1 MLIMTYSGEHIPNVI
16 PSKRPDTS
24 LVGSDKK
31 TLGTRKGKKGKKGSN
46 RQRGVPWPPRP
57 SNAFANVTEP
67 VPDIGAAIKERPQVQ
82 MASPPTMPED
92 DRAPLLLEG
101 NHGDPETRY
110 HGRDIFHHVQPSHLP
125 GDTNISELQGDA
137 HIADDFTSANQRI
150 TDDLQKASPVQMTID
165 DLGEPPR
172 SLLGQPTLLLGAQSD
187 AESHPKSDTSGVRSG
202 KCAAASRS
210 KARQLNIQAPQQ
222 FRQLQDQRQMT
233 TNISAQSLK
242 AATNSAHT
250 ELPHQAEAVLHGIS
264 NQKGPI
270 RVEKVQR
277 KRRVSC
283 NPQRPTAAT
292 SASGEEPLAQP
303 DFEQKLEDLRKAYH
317 ADKLS
322 RDLNVGTQISNLER
336 EVSRL
341 KEQIGQD
348 TAAIAAWEEK
358 YNGLHG
364 NLMHLREKAKTNQKY
379 VSGLQTDYE
388 KLQKSASTHKDE
400 SEKVLREKI
409 DELEDEKQ
417 SLRGQLN
424 VTLDAVGKGQRR
436 LKETVNEL
444 DSRLELSE
452 LKRRLLA
459 ENLSRQTCM
468 YEEEKTKRTDLERQ
482 LLSSIQSMQHELKT
496 HSANL
501 IEKLETMQTSVDGVA
516 SEMNQETGVQECLGV
531 LRELQ
536 KTPFLTLKDGQR
548 AENMLRFTHEG

>member
-1 MLIMTYSGEHIPNVI
+1 MTCSGEHLPNVI
-16 PSKRPDTS
+16 PPKRPDTS
-24 LVGSDKK
+24 LVGSDKN
-31 TLGTRKGKKGKKGSN
+31 TRVTRKGKKGRKVPS

-57 SNAFANVTEP
+57 SNASAEVTEP
-67 VPDIGAAIKERPQVQ
+67 EPYIGAAIKERPQVQ
-82 MASPPTMPED
+82 MASPPTMSED
-92 DRAPLLLEG
+92 DRVHLHLEG
-101 NHGDPETRY
+101 NHSDPETRY
-110 HGRDIFHHVQPSHLP
+110 HGRDIFRVQPSYLP
-125 GDTNISELQGDA
+125 GDTNTSELQGDV
-137 HIADDFTSANQRI
+137 HIDDEFTSANQRI
-150 TDDLQKASPVQMTID
+150 TDDLQKASPVHMTLND
-165 DLGEPPR
+165 PSEPPR
-172 SLLGQPTLLLGAQSD
+172 SLLGQPTLLLGAHCD
-187 AESHPKSDTSGVRSG
+187 AESHPKNDDSGVRNG
-202 KCAAASRS
+202 KRAAASRS
-210 KARQLNIQAPQQ
+210 KARQLNVQAPQQ

-233 TNISAQSLK
+233 TNINAQSLK

-277 KRRVSC
+277 KRRVSY

-292 SASGEEPLAQP
+292 SASGEEPFAQP

-322 RDLNVGTQISNLER
+322 KDLNVGTQISNLER

-409 DELEDEKQ
+409 DELEEEKQ

-424 VTLDAVGKGQRR
+424 ITLDAVGKGQRR

-452 LKRRLLA
+452 LKRRVLA

-516 SEMNQETGVQECLGV
+516 SEMNQETGVQDCLGV

-548 AENMLRFTHEG
+548 AENMLRFMHEG